1 MATRTVN
8 PDTVRT
14 LRDWVARWPKAGNL
28 GFDPEGRNPVVYT
41 REMPARKLKEIPW
54 KREADTLTVLSQ
66 RSAFATS
73 AISAAERRIAR
84 IREQREAAMVASQ
97 EQLRIAEAA
106 VMDAWRSY
114 HSADSVTRG
123 RGALRQ
129 DVLVAE
135 KNLRALEV
143 AQLPGERKV
152 VEIGEITAVQVPAMP
167 RALRGMELT
176 DMAAGST

>member
-41 REMPARKLKEIPW
+41 RETPARKLKEIPW

-66 RSAFATS
+66 RGAFAGT
-73 AISAAERRIAR
+73 AVAAAERRMAR
-84 IREQREAAMVASQ
+84 IREQRDAAASAAQ
-97 EQLRIAEAA
+97 EQIRVAEAA
-106 VMDAWRSY
+106 VLEAWRAY
-114 HSADSVTRG
+114 HAADPIARG
-123 RGALRQ
+123 RGALRR

-135 KNLRALEV
+135 RNLRALEV
-143 AQLPGERKV
+143 AQLPAERKV
-152 VEIGEITAVQVPAMP
+152 VEMGDVTTVQVPAMP

-176 DMAAGST
+176 DVAAGQ